1 MSANFENKMC
11 YFCDGCYPHHSCFI
25 SNYNDL
31 WLCFTCEA
39 FTLPIN
45 YNNKEN
51 GECCVCYQ
59 ENPLYKLPTCH
70 HKLCLECCKTI
81 YFGSTK
87 NERPIH
93 WREMTEKCPRWP
105 YENVDEDEDDKK
117 QEEYYYFEDTHFN
130 YEENTYDELI
140 EIRNSLITD
149 RPIWM
154 NAEAF
159 IHYENENFKY
169 QIKLIKVEHDF
180 DAYNESKT
188 KGNKTCPLCRSRPN

>member
-1 MSANFENKMC
+1 MSANFVNKLC
-11 YFCDGCYPHHSCFI
+11 YFCDRYYLYPSYSIANH
-25 SNYNDL
+25 NDL
-31 WLCFTCEA
+31 WVCSHCKFS
-39 FTLPIN
+39 LPIN

-59 ENPLYKLPTCH
+59 EKPLYKLPTCN

-81 YFGSTK
+81 YFGSTT

-93 WREMTEKCPRWP
+93 WNEMTEEYPRWP
-105 YENVDEDEDDKK
+105 YENVDEHEDDKK

-140 EIRNSLITD
+140 EIRNSLFSD
-149 RPIWM
+149 RPDWM
-154 NAEAF
+154 NAEEF
-159 IHYENENFKY
+159 INYENENFKY

-180 DAYNESKT
+180 DEYNENKT
-188 KGNKTCPLCRSRPN
+188 RGNRTCPLCRKTPN